1 MTEFYMAPMEGV
13 TTYVFRNVFDKYY
26 NGIDKYYTPFVASS
40 KLKGREKSEV
50 SRETNKCTNLIPQI
64 LANNEKTFMSI
75 VGQLKNMGYEEV
87 NLNIG
92 CPSKTVT
99 VKGRGAGMLYDLL
112 NLERF
117 LDSIFEK
124 CDLKISIKSRIG
136 VSSLNEWEDIL
147 KVYRKFP
154 IKELI
159 IHTRLLDEMYT
170 GKGHVDSFK
179 LAQDMLSIPLC
190 YNGEIKDEESFA
202 DLKKECPDIKS
213 VMLGRGLVSDIMLAE
228 RLKRIDVENI
238 DDISD
243 SSKEILSDKRFIDFH
258 KELLE
263 EYIKVMPGEV
273 PVLFK
278 MKELWAFWKEKYNLS
293 DKELKEIRKANS
305 INQYASYIDRVLTN
319 IYPK

>member
-99 VKGRGAGMLYDLL
+99 VKGRGAGMLYDLMS
-112 NLERF
+112 LERF
-117 LDSIFEK
+117 LDVIFDK
-124 CDLKISIKSRIG
+124 CDLEISIKSRIG

-179 LAQDMLSIPLC
+179 LAQDMLTIPLC
-190 YNGEIKDEESFA
+190 YNGEIKDEESFSN
-202 DLKKECPDIKS
+202 LKKECPDIES

-228 RLKRIDVENI
+228 KLKKVDTDSIK
-238 DDISD
+238 D
-243 SSKEILSDKRFIDFH
+243 SSNMILSDKRFIDFH
-258 KELLE
+258 RELLE

-278 MKELWAFWKEKYNLS
+278 MKELWAFWKETYNL
-293 DKELKEIRKANS
+293 DDRDLKEIRKAKS
-305 INQYASYIDRVLTN
+305 ISQYESIAGRMISNYYN
-319 IYPK
+319 

>member
-1 MTEFYMAPMEGV
+1 MTKIYMAPMEGV

-26 NGIDKYYTPFVASS
+26 GGIDKYYTPFVASS

-50 SRETNKCTNLIPQI
+50 SRETNQCSNLIPQI

-99 VKGRGAGMLYDLL
+99 VKGRGAGMLYDLMS
-112 NLERF
+112 LERF
-117 LDSIFEK
+117 LDVIFDK
-124 CDLKISIKSRIG
+124 CDLEISIKSRIG

-179 LAQDMLSIPLC
+179 LAQDMLTIPLC
-190 YNGEIKDEESFA
+190 YNGEIKDEESFSN
-202 DLKKECPDIKS
+202 LKKECPDIES

-228 RLKRIDVENI
+228 KLKKVDTDSIK
-238 DDISD
+238 D
-243 SSKEILSDKRFIDFH
+243 SSNMILSDKRFIDFH
-258 KELLE
+258 RELLE

-278 MKELWAFWKEKYNLS
+278 MKELWAFWKETYNL
-293 DKELKEIRKANS
+293 DDRDLKEIRKAKS
-305 INQYASYIDRVLTN
+305 ISQYESIAGRMISNYYN
-319 IYPK
+319 

>member
-1 MTEFYMAPMEGV
+1 MTKIYMAPMEGV

-26 NGIDKYYTPFVASS
+26 GGIDKYYTPFVASS

-50 SRETNKCTNLIPQI
+50 SRETNQCSNLIPQI

-99 VKGRGAGMLYDLL
+99 VKGRGAGMLYDLMS
-112 NLERF
+112 LERF
-117 LDSIFEK
+117 LDVIFDK
-124 CDLKISIKSRIG
+124 CDLEISIKSRIG

-170 GKGHVDSFK
+170 GKGHIDSFK
-179 LAQDMLSIPLC
+179 LAQDMLTIPLC
-190 YNGEIKDEESFA
+190 YNGEIKDEESFSN
-202 DLKKECPDIKS
+202 LKKECPDIES

-228 RLKRIDVENI
+228 KLKKVDTDSIK
-238 DDISD
+238 D
-243 SSKEILSDKRFIDFH
+243 SSNMILSDKRFIDFH
-258 KELLE
+258 RELLE

-278 MKELWAFWKEKYNLS
+278 MKELWAFWKETYNL
-293 DKELKEIRKANS
+293 DDRDLKEIRKAKS
-305 INQYASYIDRVLTN
+305 ISQYESIAGRMISNYFN
-319 IYPK
+319 

>member
-1 MTEFYMAPMEGV
+1 MTKIYMAPMEGV

-26 NGIDKYYTPFVASS
+26 GGIDKYYTPFVASS

-50 SRETNKCTNLIPQI
+50 SRETNQCSNLIPQI

-75 VGQLKNMGYEEV
+75 VVQLKNMGYEEV

-99 VKGRGAGMLYDLL
+99 VKGRGAGMLYDLMSF
-112 NLERF
+112 ERF
-117 LDSIFEK
+117 LDVIFDK
-124 CDLKISIKSRIG
+124 CDLEISIKSRIG

-170 GKGHVDSFK
+170 GKGHIDSFK
-179 LAQDMLSIPLC
+179 LAQDMLTIPLC
-190 YNGEIKDEESFA
+190 YNGEIKDEESFSN
-202 DLKKECPDIKS
+202 LNKECPDIES

-228 RLKRIDVENI
+228 KLKKVDTDSIK
-238 DDISD
+238 D
-243 SSKEILSDKRFIDFH
+243 SSNMILSDKRFIDFH
-258 KELLE
+258 RELLE

-278 MKELWAFWKEKYNLS
+278 MKELWAFWKETYNL
-293 DKELKEIRKANS
+293 DDRDLKEIRKAKS
-305 INQYASYIDRVLTN
+305 ISQYESIAGRMISNYFN
-319 IYPK
+319 